1 MPFSRQ
7 RGRSRRASVAGLVA
21 CLALPGL
28 CVLAFASPKTTEQAE
43 QDYNYATLLLDD
55 LRAVPTLELGK
66 RQYVLVAKAFRKV
79 HAGSPGG
86 IFGDDSLL
94 SEAQLYLEAAQRFGQ
109 EPYLNQAADAYGLLV
124 QQYPGSEHKEQ
135 GERALA
141 ELKADGTAET
151 VLAELSRAPAPTHA
165 LEANKTAKK
174 VITQRSQ
181 PPPSPPPPTPT
192 LVRYEPRPIERKK
205 RGPATVQNVRFWTHE
220 DYTRVVVEIDDQ
232 VNHRF
237 EELPSPHRLFVDLK
251 DARLGSKLSG
261 VKGLTLPVGDSLIKE
276 IRVGQNRRS
285 ISRIVFD
292 LEQSAIH
299 SVFWLSNPGR
309 FVIELR
315 SAKEPVSVAQAPA
328 RRDETPPLTQGP
340 NDTLLAR
347 LDTTVSPL
355 PPPLIQP
362 RTAQGGH
369 ETSPQNR
376 LDPADAA
383 SSTNSNSVS
392 LNSTSLN
399 STSDS
404 GSLAVRSSYPDVAGT
419 PPAAASLIQPSPAT
433 PVERYQSPGSR
444 SESSPAE
451 APLPMDQTPGFP
463 AAASS
468 NSAATGLGV
477 DPVPLPGQVPRPRPL
492 RYLSSLPRVE
502 ARPGVAALPIDPVP
516 GIPAEVLGRVPMVA
530 GIEPV
535 PIPDLGPEP
544 RLAAQQALRAA
555 QAANKAR
562 NPNPA
567 VLAKLTA
574 PEQSPPP
581 PVVELTEPPKPASAT
596 SRGQRNLIRA
606 LGLKVGRVVIDAGHG
621 GHDTGTIGP
630 GGLREKDLVL
640 DIASRLGELIQSRL
654 GADVIYTRTDDQFIH
669 LKERTRLANIS
680 QADLFVSV
688 HANSSRLKNIRGVE
702 TYYLSFTT
710 SSSAMAVAARENAA
724 AQRSIHELQGLL
736 SKIALTEKI
745 QESREFA
752 GQVQDALYGGLSKDT
767 KELRNRGVRKA
778 PFMVLIGAQM
788 PAILAEVGFL
798 SNPSDEKLLK
808 ASGYRQ
814 KVAEHIFKGVEKYS
828 NSLSKVTIAQKQPAP
843 PSPEKLD

>member
-55 LRAVPTLELGK
+55 LRAVPTLELGN

-94 SEAQLYLEAAQRFGQ
+94 SEAQLYLEAAQRFGP
-109 EPYLNQAADAYGLLV
+109 EPYLNQAADTYGLLV
-124 QQYPGSEHKEQ
+124 QQYPGSEHKERAEQ
-135 GERALA
+135 ALA
-141 ELKADGTAET
+141 ELKADGTAES
-151 VLAELSRAPAPTHA
+151 VLAELSRAPAPSQA

-174 VITQRSQ
+174 VIKQRSQ
-181 PPPSPPPPTPT
+181 PPPSATPPQPT

-251 DARLGSKLSG
+251 DTRLGSKLSG
-261 VKGLTLPVGDSLIKE
+261 VKDLTLPVGDSLIKQ

-292 LEQSAIH
+292 LEQAAIH

-328 RRDETPPLTQGP
+328 RRAETPPLTQGP
-340 NDTLLAR
+340 NETLLAR
-347 LDTTVSPL
+347 LDTTVAPP

-362 RTAQGGH
+362 RAAQGGH
-369 ETSPQNR
+369 ETSHQSQ
-376 LDPADAA
+376 LDAA
-383 SSTNSNSVS
+383 DSAKSANLNSAS
-392 LNSTSLN
+392 LNSTR
-399 STSDS
+399 DS

-419 PPAAASLIQPSPAT
+419 PPAVAPPRQPPPAT

-444 SESSPAE
+444 AESSPVE

-463 AAASS
+463 SAASS

-477 DPVPLPGQVPRPRPL
+477 DPVPLPGQVPRPRPV
-492 RYLSSLPRVE
+492 RYLSSLSRVE
-502 ARPGVAALPIDPVP
+502 ARPGVAALPTDPVP

-530 GIEPV
+530 GIERV

-544 RLAAQQALRAA
+544 KLAAEQALRAA

-562 NPNPA
+562 NPDPT

-581 PVVELTEPPKPASAT
+581 PAVELTEPPKPASAT

-621 GHDTGTIGP
+621 GHDTGTIGR

-778 PFMVLIGAQM
+778 PFMVLIGAEM

-828 NSLSKVTIAQKQPAP
+828 NSLSKVTIAQKQPTP